1 MKETTIMYGSM
12 MNESIING
20 VPHLG
25 LLLLTELEDL
35 AAANAAKG
43 NHT

>member
-1 MKETTIMYGSM
+1 M
-12 MNESIING
+12 MNESITNG

-35 AAANAAKG
+35 AATDATEG
-43 NHT
+43 DHTWEG